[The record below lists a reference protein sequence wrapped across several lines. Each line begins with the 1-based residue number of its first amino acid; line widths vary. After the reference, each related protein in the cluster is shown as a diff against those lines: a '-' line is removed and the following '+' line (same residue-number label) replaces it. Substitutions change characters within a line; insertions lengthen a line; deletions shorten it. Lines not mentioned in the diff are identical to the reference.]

1 MNGKNLSGHIRR
13 EYRKSL
19 KQNSKFEEQYFFL
32 NTVKNRFQK
41 TRHSQLQF
49 SQRTSNISEKWP
61 FPQKSLQRENHLQLL
76 TDAYVNGIF
85 RCFSTPLGHIIVHIS
100 STFPAKQNRLWQ
112 QFCMLYT
119 LKAIMSYSKQIHPN
133 FTTEIDLI

>member
-1 MNGKNLSGHIRR
+1 MNGKNLSGHLIR

-112 QFCMLYT
+112 QFCMPYT
-119 LKAIMSYSKQIHPN
+119 LKYRDSILVLGSLTSNIYLPL
-133 FTTEIDLI
+133 E

>member
-1 MNGKNLSGHIRR
+1 MIIFDSAF
-13 EYRKSL
+13 RKQS
-19 KQNSKFEEQYFFL
+19 KHKSKFEEQYFFL
-32 NTVKNRFQK
+32 NIVKNRFQK
-41 TRHSQLQF
+41 TRHAQLHF

-76 TDAYVNGIF
+76 TDTYVNGIF

-112 QFCMLYT
+112 QFCMPYT
-119 LKAIMSYSKQIHPN
+119 LKSI
-133 FTTEIDLI
+133 FTARKLDLIWKDFCDAPSTS